1 MISVKFL
8 EIAFLISLLL
18 LVLIM
23 DSLGKFDKFFE
34 KVKKWNERK

>member
-1 MISVKFL
+1 MIYMKFL

-18 LVLIM
+18 LALIM

-34 KVKKWNERK
+34 KVRKWKERR